1 MLFWTPEATTW
12 PKVSQRAKGTEDL
25 EQIHGQERRAV
36 QGQMGTSPVLTRAEN
51 QGQLAGKWLATEMAS
66 VFSHT
71 QEEARKALNVLSAPA
86 LVLHWFPDCDIWLP
100 CISLSSV
107 SGILLLGIPKVPRT

>member
-1 MLFWTPEATTW
+1 MLFWTLEATTW
-12 PKVSQRAKGTEDL
+12 PKVSQRAKGTEDP

-36 QGQMGTSPVLTRAEN
+36 QGQMGISPVLTRRAACWEVARHRN
-51 QGQLAGKWLATEMAS
+51 GKCL
-66 VFSHT
+66 FSHT
-71 QEEARKALNVLSAPA
+71 GQEEARKALNVLSAPA
-86 LVLHWFPDCDIWLP
+86 LVFHWFPHCDIWLP

>member
-1 MLFWTPEATTW
+1 MGRRGGLYRDRWEYHRFLPE
-12 PKVSQRAKGTEDL
+12 
-25 EQIHGQERRAV
+25 
-36 QGQMGTSPVLTRAEN
+36 
-51 QGQLAGKWLATEMAS
+51 GQLAGKWLATEMAS

-86 LVLHWFPDCDIWLP
+86 LVFHWFPHCDIWLP